1 MLDSCRDRA
10 KSLSEALFKL
20 DKSMGVMTRKRSRSD
35 VSPSERSNVSLP
47 GDRSVSGGSINKMGS
62 QSHILNSANYEPGS
76 QKPEDRTKN
85 AVPNRRV
92 RTSMV
97 DVRVCIPELIFLCIC
112 YLFIYFINALYLLM
126 FYLVKKLP
134 KRKNRSVLSSY
145 FEEITFEMT
154 VVGSGTGW
162 YKPKPTSTHT
172 YPALYLTCAVTGLC
186 CDTKPTL

>member
-134 KRKNRSVLSSY
+134 KRK
-145 FEEITFEMT
+145 
-154 VVGSGTGW
+154 
-162 YKPKPTSTHT
+162 K
-172 YPALYLTCAVTGLC
+172 
-186 CDTKPTL
+186 

>member
-1 MLDSCRDRA
+1 MLDSGRDRA

-97 DVRVCIPELIFLCIC
+97 DVRVCILELIFLCIC
-112 YLFIYFINALYLLM
+112 YLFIF
-126 FYLVKKLP
+126 FYLTAYTCLCFILLRSCQKEKIEVFYLRILRKLHS
-134 KRKNRSVLSSY
+134 R
-145 FEEITFEMT
+145 
-154 VVGSGTGW
+154 
-162 YKPKPTSTHT
+162 
-172 YPALYLTCAVTGLC
+172 
-186 CDTKPTL
+186 